1 LGAFADDEQ
10 ATPDGY
16 KVSSLNVGGKIIQV
30 KEPDPYRNVK
40 PPPPSDG
47 KFHPSDVNFSA
58 VSPMANKK
66 FALSGDGL
74 TKSDSDYTNG
84 AQNTFVT
91 KSYESDAT
99 APTAPN
105 LNTKPGFPTTSAYSR
120 SATEYDKSYMTA
132 SADAGQ
138 NQTSAFQS
146 TTSSYQ
152 GRTAAL
158 GRENVATYT
167 DPMADKKFEGF
178 EADAA
183 HRHLTKLSNGQILV
197 TDLPNRPLTI
207 DEVRDLINHG
217 FKPNTDAPPQEQS
230 KPLND
235 PDYKPQSLRETPPPE
250 TTPPPGNDEDKNDPV
265 PPPGTMAT
273 PQSPENSEPL
283 PQP

>member
-1 LGAFADDEQ
+1 VYLSHVWRRWSLNFRTCLIAATCVASGGLGAFADDEQ

-132 SADAGQ
+132 SDHIVLSGPNGCAGP
-138 NQTSAFQS
+138 
-146 TTSSYQ
+146 
-152 GRTAAL
+152 
-158 GRENVATYT
+158 RERRY
-167 DPMADKKFEGF
+167 
-178 EADAA
+178 
-183 HRHLTKLSNGQILV
+183 LY
-197 TDLPNRPLTI
+197 RP
-207 DEVRDLINHG
+207 DG
-217 FKPNTDAPPQEQS
+217 
-230 KPLND
+230 
-235 PDYKPQSLRETPPPE
+235 
-250 TTPPPGNDEDKNDPV
+250 
-265 PPPGTMAT
+265 
-273 PQSPENSEPL
+273 
-283 PQP
+283 